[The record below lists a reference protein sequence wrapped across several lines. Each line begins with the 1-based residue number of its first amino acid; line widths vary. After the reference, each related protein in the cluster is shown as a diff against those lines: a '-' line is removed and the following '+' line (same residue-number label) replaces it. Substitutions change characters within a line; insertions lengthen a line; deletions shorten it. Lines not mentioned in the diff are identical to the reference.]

1 MGKNKLQRIV
11 DGIDDKMSE
20 DISWLPDEVVSFNPS
35 MSEDVDGLLKRYG
48 TEGLFEIAYVLEHA
62 AASDMDG
69 AIVKYFASNV
79 EQNN

>member
-1 MGKNKLQRIV
+1 
-11 DGIDDKMSE
+11 
-20 DISWLPDEVVSFNPS
+20 